1 MEAAEALE
9 KQLEAAGV
17 DVLID
22 DRDQRPG
29 VKFKDADLIGIPLRV
44 VDRRAR
50 AEGGDD
56 RGQVADR
63 RRGAPRRGGDGRR
76 GDPGRA
82 WRRPAEDASPAPER
96 RTARAAAKG
105 QPDAAPSPLP
115 AEGPARPAR
124 AADLATFGGPARHP
138 GDHPRRPEPGL
149 AAGPAGRVVDVRR
162 WSSPRSSS

>member
-44 VDRRAR
+44 VIGERGP
-50 AEGGDD
+50 EGRDD

-63 RRGAPRRGGDGRR
+63 RRRAPRRGGDGRR

-82 WRRPAEDASPAPER
+82 GRDPQGGTSSQLPSSAGSPPGRDEGDDEPAASPR
-96 RTARAAAKG
+96 
-105 QPDAAPSPLP
+105 LP
-115 AEGPARPAR
+115 YRPARPA
-124 AADLATFGGPARHP
+124 
-138 GDHPRRPEPGL
+138 
-149 AAGPAGRVVDVRR
+149 
-162 WSSPRSSS
+162 